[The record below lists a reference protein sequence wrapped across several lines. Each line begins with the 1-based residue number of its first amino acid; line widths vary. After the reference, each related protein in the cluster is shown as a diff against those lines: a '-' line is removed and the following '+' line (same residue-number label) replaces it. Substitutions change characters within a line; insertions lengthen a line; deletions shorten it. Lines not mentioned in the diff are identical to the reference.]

1 MEPIEDLD
9 LQICKFADL
18 QIAVV
23 ALGNSARAAGAPVPW
38 LLGTLLLQND
48 ESLTYSRPKFILTL
62 ADAPVKLSL
71 TVFQRGRMNMSITP
85 A

>member
-1 MEPIEDLD
+1 MEPIEGKLKG
-9 LQICKFADL
+9 LGKLCPN
-18 QIAVV
+18 VV

-38 LLGTLLLQND
+38 LLGTLFLQND

-71 TVFQRGRMNMSITP
+71 TVFQRGRMNI
-85 A
+85 